1 MIETAINIEESAQ
14 TRNHMNLIEI
24 AGSLKYWRETPQLI
38 SDLVVWSSNYIP
50 AAAMRI
56 F

>member
-24 AGSLKYWRETPQLI
+24 AGYLKYWRETPQLI
-38 SDLVVWSSNYIP
+38 SDLAVLISNNIP
-50 AAAMRI
+50 TATMRI
-56 F
+56 S